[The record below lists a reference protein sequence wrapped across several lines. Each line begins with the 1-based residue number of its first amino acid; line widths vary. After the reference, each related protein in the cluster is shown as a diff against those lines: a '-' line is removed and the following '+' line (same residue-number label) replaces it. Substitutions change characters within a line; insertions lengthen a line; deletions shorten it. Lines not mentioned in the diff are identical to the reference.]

1 MRHFFYSFINSSG
14 KKDIVV
20 AAYDGTIAVY
30 DYDGNFLDGWPVTV
44 TDGNEVSSVATCK
57 LIVAS
62 CALFLLPILIMME
75 K

>member
-1 MRHFFYSFINSSG
+1 MADVDGDGIKCDIFFLLIINSLG

-44 TDGNEVSSVATCK
+44 TDGNEVS
-57 LIVAS
+57 L
-62 CALFLLPILIMME
+62 
-75 K
+75 